1 MPETEKQTAIEA
13 QNVVRKFGGQYA
25 VNSVSFEVKQGEF
38 VSLLGPSG
46 CGKTTLLRMLGGLD
60 RPDEGRVLLAGR
72 DVTKIPA
79 YGRDTNMIFQQ
90 LALFPHM
97 DVYKNIAYGLRMK
110 GRSKAEIRA
119 KVERALEL
127 VQLPGYGGRSVAQLS
142 G

>member
-60 RPDEGRVLLAGR
+60 RPDEGTILLAGR

-79 YGRDTNMIFQQ
+79 YGRDTNMIFNS
-90 LALFPHM
+90 LLCFRIWMCTKISLTAC
-97 DVYKNIAYGLRMK
+97 A
-110 GRSKAEIRA
+110 
-119 KVERALEL
+119 
-127 VQLPGYGGRSVAQLS
+127 
-142 G
+142 